1 MVRQIKKPIKPKAS
15 KKSNFVESGQLGNLL
30 KAAALVAEAGSRG
43 SAGNIASTIVESE
56 LDLSNFRKRNGIN
69 KKQKEKGPNNGK
81 GPSAPNEENVWMPE
95 KQWGDFPDKRNT
107 YT

>member
-15 KKSNFVESGQLGNLL
+15 KKPNFVESGKLRNILQ
-30 KAAALVAEAGSRG
+30 ASALIAEAGSKG
-43 SAGNIASTIVESE
+43 SAGNIASKIVESD
-56 LDLSNFRKRNGIN
+56 LDLSNFRNRNGID
-69 KKQKEKGPNNGK
+69 KKQKEKSPNNGK
-81 GPSAPNEENVWMPE
+81 GPSTPNEENVWMPE